1 MTVKNTNSHTT
12 KGGLLSN
19 NNYKY
24 LWTGRVVSNLGDSAQ
39 HIGVYFYLAHTTN
52 SAPFVGIAAFLSGF
66 ASLLSYPLSGIFA
79 DRYSRKNIMII
90 CDTLSG
96 FVVLILV
103 LSFFFMQNKFF
114 HLIPY
119 IIVICSILLS
129 IISTFLW
136 PAFGAIIPDIVER
149 KDLSSANS
157 LYKSAIRIGNIIGET
172 TSGFIYNA
180 FGASKLFAFNSLTF
194 FLSALLISRLSNI
207 NIIPQKTTISGNRF
221 SLPKLINEFRDG
233 LHAITNI
240 NGATEFFIMALVV
253 NFLATPIFVLMPFQV
268 ARIFGSGAA
277 TYGLLMASFSVG
289 IVVGYILSGRH
300 LIKFKN
306 PYIIIYAIVI
316 MCAFFILFA
325 LSENIYLSYLSLFF
339 AGVSNGF
346 WSIIFETSV
355 QLIMPKES
363 LGRIYSLFGL
373 MSGGLTPIASLFS
386 GFTLAML
393 DNNTRILFSVCALLM
408 TAFPVI
414 MLMNKNFV
422 SFFDVLRNNYSE

>member
-157 LYKSAIRIGNIIGET
+157 LYKSAIRIGNVIGET

-180 FGASKLFAFNSLTF
+180 FGASKLFVFNS
-194 FLSALLISRLSNI
+194 S
-207 NIIPQKTTISGNRF
+207 
-221 SLPKLINEFRDG
+221 
-233 LHAITNI
+233 
-240 NGATEFFIMALVV
+240 
-253 NFLATPIFVLMPFQV
+253 
-268 ARIFGSGAA
+268 
-277 TYGLLMASFSVG
+277 
-289 IVVGYILSGRH
+289 
-300 LIKFKN
+300 
-306 PYIIIYAIVI
+306 
-316 MCAFFILFA
+316 
-325 LSENIYLSYLSLFF
+325 
-339 AGVSNGF
+339 
-346 WSIIFETSV
+346 
-355 QLIMPKES
+355 
-363 LGRIYSLFGL
+363 
-373 MSGGLTPIASLFS
+373 
-386 GFTLAML
+386 
-393 DNNTRILFSVCALLM
+393 
-408 TAFPVI
+408 
-414 MLMNKNFV
+414 
-422 SFFDVLRNNYSE
+422 